1 MFLRLYQNGQS
12 GCNRKAQNGYMQI
25 PAAGG
30 MASYGCVECNNIGDA
45 GRMGMVCVQVNV

>member
-1 MFLRLYQNGQS
+1 
-12 GCNRKAQNGYMQI
+12 MQI

-30 MASYGCVECNNIGDA
+30 RSHGCAECNNIGDA